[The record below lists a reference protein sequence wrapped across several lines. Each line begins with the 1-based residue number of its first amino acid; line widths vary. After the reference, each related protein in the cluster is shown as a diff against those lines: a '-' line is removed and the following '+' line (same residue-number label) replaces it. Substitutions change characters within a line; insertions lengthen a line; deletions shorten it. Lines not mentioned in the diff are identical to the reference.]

1 VTPADAVLEDALR
14 EAGCTD
20 EEVRVML
27 VAREAAGDAE
37 RAARAAR
44 LLVTVAAV
52 RPERLLLEMD
62 SLVVVTDFARRFL
75 P

>member
-1 VTPADAVLEDALR
+1 MTPADAVLGDALR

-27 VAREAAGDAE
+27 VARSVAGDAV

-44 LLVTVAAV
+44 RLALRGLPTRLSAVAV
-52 RPERLLLEMD
+52 LED
-62 SLVVVTDFARRFL
+62 LDVVTDFARRFL